1 MKNKKHN
8 HSKLPNL
15 IIIILLITM
24 IIFVSYTQ
32 VNNSCSSYGE
42 KILYQEDEIIS
53 INNRLIRYNES
64 WSSLTSPRNLKK
76 IIEHHNLDMMLPEN
90 KQIVRIESKISNKM
104 TAGLNI
110 K

>member
-1 MKNKKHN
+1 MVKPYIPTK
-8 HSKLPNL
+8 
-15 IIIILLITM
+15 
-24 IIFVSYTQ
+24 F
-32 VNNSCSSYGE
+32 
-42 KILYQEDEIIS
+42 
-53 INNRLIRYNES
+53 
-64 WSSLTSPRNLKK
+64 KK

>member
-1 MKNKKHN
+1 MKNKEPN
-8 HSKLPNL
+8 NSKLPNL
-15 IIIILLITM
+15 IIVILLITM
-24 IIFVSYTQ
+24 IIFVSYMQ

-42 KILYQEDEIIS
+42 KILHQEDELIS
-53 INNRLIRYNES
+53 INNRMIRYNQS

-76 IIEHHNLDMMLPEN
+76 IIEYHNLNMMLPEN
-90 KQIVRIESKISNKM
+90 RQIVRIESKISDKM